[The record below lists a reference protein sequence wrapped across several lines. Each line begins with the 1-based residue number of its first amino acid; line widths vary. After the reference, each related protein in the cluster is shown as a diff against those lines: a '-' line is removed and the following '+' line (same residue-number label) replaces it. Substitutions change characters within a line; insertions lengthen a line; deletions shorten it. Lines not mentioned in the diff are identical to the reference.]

1 MSYITL
7 VSYSVHALGVSTAP
21 PMMCIIQL
29 DPPQNGTISDHF
41 VPALPG
47 TQVTFQC
54 DDGLSPEG
62 IMAAICLDTGEWD
75 KNPVGI
81 ACRGKCTHVSR
92 TMPQ

>member
-1 MSYITL
+1 MK
-7 VSYSVHALGVSTAP
+7 
-21 PMMCIIQL
+21 CFIQL

-54 DDGLSPEG
+54 DDGLFPEG

-81 ACRGKCTHVSR
+81 VCRGKCILTLNVLIL
-92 TMPQ
+92 TMPLYMQLNPPIY